1 MAFDSHFSRADL
13 LRSALAGVLAGAIPA
28 SAMGQV
34 SDALTIEDLRGFAK
48 VAGLK
53 FTDAELLQA
62 LKDLADDRIGY
73 EGVRALTAAN
83 GLTPSTVFRVWNAD
97 EPRPAAI
104 DVKASPTNPD
114 RPKRDEDVAFM
125 TVVELGALI
134 RAKKLS
140 SLELTK
146 IYLDR
151 LKVYGPKLLC
161 LVTLTE
167 ELALKQAAQA
177 DAEIAGGNYRG
188 PLHGIPYGLKDLFAV
203 KGYPTQWGT
212 AAFKDQTIDED
223 CAVFDKLTAAGAV
236 CVAKL
241 SLGALA
247 MNDNW
252 FGGRTKNPWNPKEGS
267 SGSSAGSACATAAG
281 LVAFA
286 IGTETSGSIV
296 SPSSR
301 CRVTGFRPTFGSIS
315 RYGAM
320 CLAWSMDKIGPICRT
335 AEDAALVFAA
345 ILGRDPR
352 DAASVARGFRYR
364 PRRDLKGLT
373 VGLIG
378 KEDQPFAKMLAKLGA
393 ELKPFKIPASPP
405 GLGAI
410 IGVEGAAMFD
420 EITRNGRLNLVTE
433 NGWPAIF
440 RAGRF
445 IPAVEY
451 AQAERARTLL
461 VRAYREA
468 FEPFDMVAAPGT
480 NGAMIYSGNL
490 VGTPQIFSPFDVDA
504 AGAFSGFSLLG
515 KPFSEGDLAAAAF
528 AVQRQTGFYLKRPDL
543 SSL

>member
-28 SAMGQV
+28 AAMGQV

-73 EGVRALTAAN
+73 EGVRALTASN

-97 EPRPAAI
+97 EPRPVAI
-104 DVKASPTNPD
+104 DVKTSPTNPD
-114 RPKRDEDVAFM
+114 RPKHDEDVAFM

-167 ELALKQAAQA
+167 ELALKQATQA
-177 DAEIAGGNYRG
+177 DAEIAEGKYRG

-212 AAFKDQTIDED
+212 AAFKEQTIDED

-252 FGGRTKNPWNPKEGS
+252 FGGRTKNPWNPREGS

-468 FEPFDMVAAPGT
+468 FEPFDMVAGPGT
-480 NGAMIYSGNL
+480 NGAMIYTGNL

-528 AVQRQTGFYLKRPDL
+528 AVQRQTGFYRKRPDM